1 METQEFISIKEACQI
16 LSCGRTKIYTHYI
29 KEGLLTIKMKRGNRS
44 FFLKSDVIAIRDIEN
59 TPREYILHG
68 QGQNFADC
76 SEENFQHLNSR
87 EHGTSTA
94 RVFHHRSAPTR
105 TTMHESGEIFKPEDS
120 QNLLSRIRELED
132 QLLQQDQQ
140 IAEFQQQ
147 LNNTIPLV
155 EYHKELEESQRLVE
169 QTREQ
174 LKQSE
179 ESLHCAKEQSEQISI
194 EKERLGE
201 QFGQSLH
208 LAVQL
213 KRKLEQE
220 QQRKTKLRELQ
231 LRWKELQL
239 QLGQCGFFDIS
250 SRIQIH
256 REIKQIQE
264 SIQKFR

>member
-44 FFLKSDVIAIRDIEN
+44 FFLKSDVIAIRDLEN
-59 TPREYILHG
+59 TPREYILNP
-68 QGQNFADC
+68 QKQNFTEASSEKYNHLKSEQPNPADGIVNPG
-76 SEENFQHLNSR
+76 S
-87 EHGTSTA
+87 STVHA
-94 RVFHHRSAPTR
+94 TR
-105 TTMHESGEIFKPEDS
+105 YDNGEIFKPEDN
-120 QNLLSRIRELED
+120 QNLHSRIRELED
-132 QLLQQDQQ
+132 QLLQREQQ
-140 IAEFQQQ
+140 IAEFQQK
-147 LNNTIPLV
+147 LNNTVPLV
-155 EYHKELEESQRLVE
+155 EYHKELEESQKLVE

-179 ESLHCAKEQSEQISI
+179 DSLNCAKEQSEQLSI
-194 EKERLGE
+194 EKEKLSE

-213 KRKLEQE
+213 KRKLEHE
-220 QQRKTKLRELQ
+220 QQRKAQLHKLQ

-250 SRIQIH
+250 SRLQIH

-264 SIQKFR
+264 SIRKFR

>member
-1 METQEFISIKEACQI
+1 METQEFISIKEACEV

-44 FFLKSDVIAIRDIEN
+44 FFLKSDVIAIRDLEN
-59 TPREYILHG
+59 TPREYILNP
-68 QGQNFADC
+68 QQTNPADRVANP
-76 SEENFQHLNSR
+76 SSSTTH
-87 EHGTSTA
+87 TA
-94 RVFHHRSAPTR
+94 RHDN
-105 TTMHESGEIFKPEDS
+105 GEIFKPEDS
-120 QNLLSRIRELED
+120 HNLHSRIRELED
-132 QLLQQDQQ
+132 QLLQREQQ
-140 IAEFQQQ
+140 IAEFQQK
-147 LNNTIPLV
+147 LNNTVPLV
-155 EYHKELEESQRLVE
+155 EYHKELEESQKLVE

-179 ESLHCAKEQSEQISI
+179 DSLNCAKEQSEQLSI
-194 EKERLGE
+194 DKEKLSE

-213 KRKLEQE
+213 KRKLEHE
-220 QQRKTKLRELQ
+220 QQRKAQLHKLQ

-250 SRIQIH
+250 SRLQIH

-264 SIQKFR
+264 SIRKFR